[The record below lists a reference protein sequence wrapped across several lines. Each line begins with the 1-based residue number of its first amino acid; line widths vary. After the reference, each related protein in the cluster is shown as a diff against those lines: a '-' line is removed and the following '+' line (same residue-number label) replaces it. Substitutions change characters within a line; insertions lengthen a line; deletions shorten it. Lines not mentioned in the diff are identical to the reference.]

1 MSSGNALFI
10 FSLLTPFFQARLP
23 ARCLG
28 KPPKPSISKALT
40 SQGFICELGE
50 VFHLIFFFFLIA
62 SSSSKT
68 GSAFGF
74 EGEP

>member
-40 SQGFICELGE
+40 SPGFMCEPAKS
-50 VFHLIFFFFLIA
+50 FISFFFLIA
-62 SSSSKT
+62 PSSSKT

-74 EGEP
+74 EREP